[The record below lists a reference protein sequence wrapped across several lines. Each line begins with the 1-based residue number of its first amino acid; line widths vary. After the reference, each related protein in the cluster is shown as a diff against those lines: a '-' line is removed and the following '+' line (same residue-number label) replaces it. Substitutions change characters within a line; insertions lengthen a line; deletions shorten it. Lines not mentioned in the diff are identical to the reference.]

1 MESTV
6 DVVCPYCGE
15 IVTVRVELGRRVQ
28 NYHEDCE
35 VCSRPIQVDLRFDRN
50 YNYDVQVGRSSGH

>member
-1 MESTV
+1 MDTNV

-15 IVTVRVELGRRVQ
+15 IVTVHVELGRRVQ

-35 VCSRPIQVDLRFDRN
+35 VCSRPMQVDLRFDRN
-50 YNYDVQVGRSSGH
+50 YNCDVQVARSSGH